1 MADPLDLLGLTPNE
15 KKLHNQVTDCLK
27 SILTAL
33 GGEAPMDKLI
43 TEYRKVVGE
52 DIPFKLF
59 KHGTVASFLQSIN
72 WIMRLQNRGGEL
84 HVKMVKDRDLENLQR
99 MVREQKSERKA
110 PKNHQPARHPRGPSA
125 WVPTRTAARINQG
138 QRPVRPSQGC
148 DQAPK
153 PNTAKTNVLTRPNDP
168 KFNFPPY
175 GAKQFPPKQT
185 NLPQQ
190 PETFE
195 TKSLKSGH
203 YYDDGNFILPRAI
216 RGNQEKQF
224 APYYE
229 VPPRFN
235 MKNAEGKPVGKTHK
249 QKLEEE
255 VKRLN
260 INETAIFRTIPWG
273 KKKRSWV
280 STLTIGKIQVSSYPK
295 DMEKPEDAEESVAKE
310 ALPLIQQMI
319 RQKLP
324 VTTDQDLLIKRIKE
338 LLRKDNMWSE
348 SVQEL
353 YQEHYQ
359 EVLPDDWLQ
368 KIQSMK
374 NCGISVENHC
384 SDRWTLKIKEAEVNE
399 PRSFSDVKKV
409 REWVEPWGMNGEL
422 PLLRSCSVKPD
433 TVSKQEVHLQLPP
446 LKLPCSS
453 FWDIFIRH
461 IEDLSNIYFHLVGDE
476 YSGAYSELAT
486 NMELHYMEE
495 KNLAPVKNPQEGE
508 LYAASHDQSWFRV
521 ELLNVCGHTVEV
533 RFVDHGDEEVIELT
547 ELHYLHKK
555 FFDLPAQILKC
566 SMAGLEYAKKNAGAL
581 ALLQDLALG
590 ETLVAQIINRQE
602 PVSVILFNTMTD
614 EDININQKISD
625 HIQMNFVEPVLPV
638 AGGIAEVYLLHVTP
652 MGDLYVQIESET
664 YKVLEDLLDVA
675 RNRTAEMLGEDVNI
689 DLTRLYLA
697 RFSEDGE
704 WYRAAPRSNVDPDGK
719 VQMWFVDF
727 GNSDRVELSKI
738 RRLDSV
744 CDQLTKIPHQ
754 ALRCRLYNVPP
765 HSGHHWTPR
774 ACQRLLELA
783 PDNTPLLL
791 RVQDSG
797 INGGPPSVELFKRS
811 HPQNELVSINFTL
824 SMDTSLFSDG
834 DRNNNSANKEA
845 IPNSSSLCRQ
855 SSLSSQSSSSHG
867 NSGPSSISSQHD
879 SSAGS
884 PRSSRTNS
892 PLTSFS
898 RQKIPGALVPQEIP
912 AVGSY
917 FDVFV
922 TFAANPSNFAVQSYK
937 MTSKLSSLMCEMQS
951 YYDSTGKELSAIEVG
966 EFFAVKHND
975 DTWYRAHTTMVQDG
989 IVTGLFVDYG
999 DCFVTSQDRVQELPN
1014 FFREL
1019 PYQAIKAKLHGI
1031 VPVNVDWSIEDSR
1044 RFQDLVELREF
1055 VSLVME
1061 VEEDSESCV
1070 VLSLQLINTTDEKL
1084 DIYIDQILLDEGR
1097 AVKKAKC

>member
-229 VPPRFN
+229 
-235 MKNAEGKPVGKTHK
+235 
-249 QKLEEE
+249 
-255 VKRLN
+255 
-260 INETAIFRTIPWG
+260 
-273 KKKRSWV
+273 
-280 STLTIGKIQVSSYPK
+280 IGKIQVSSYPK

-719 VQMWFVDF
+719 
-727 GNSDRVELSKI
+727 
-738 RRLDSV
+738 
-744 CDQLTKIPHQ
+744 

-922 TFAANPSNFAVQSYK
+922 TFAANPSNFAS
-937 MTSKLSSLMCEMQS
+937 THNHGSGW
-951 YYDSTGKELSAIEVG
+951 DSNWT
-966 EFFAVKHND
+966 F
-975 DTWYRAHTTMVQDG
+975 
-989 IVTGLFVDYG
+989 
-999 DCFVTSQDRVQELPN
+999 C
-1014 FFREL
+1014 
-1019 PYQAIKAKLHGI
+1019 
-1031 VPVNVDWSIEDSR
+1031 
-1044 RFQDLVELREF
+1044 
-1055 VSLVME
+1055 
-1061 VEEDSESCV
+1061 
-1070 VLSLQLINTTDEKL
+1070 
-1084 DIYIDQILLDEGR
+1084 
-1097 AVKKAKC
+1097 